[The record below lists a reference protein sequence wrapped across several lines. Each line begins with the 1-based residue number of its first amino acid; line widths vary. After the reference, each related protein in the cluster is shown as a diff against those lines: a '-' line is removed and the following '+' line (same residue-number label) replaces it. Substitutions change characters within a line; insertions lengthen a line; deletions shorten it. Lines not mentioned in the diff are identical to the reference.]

1 MFTKTLLPDTVRAIE
16 LISDIPIVK
25 KSYLAG
31 GTALALHLGHRIS
44 VDLDFFTQ
52 EELDEKVLLAN
63 LEQLPEFKKDGVA
76 WRTVWGN
83 VNNTKFSLFYYKYT
97 MLDKTDEFMGLN
109 LASLKDIAAMKIVAI
124 GDRGTRRDFIDLY
137 FLSKTFSIDEM
148 LEFYDKKYGDLDEK
162 AYHLIRS
169 LDYFTDADIDT
180 QIPDMLVDVS
190 WSEVKKFFHQQSIRL
205 SKKYN
210 LS

>member
-1 MFTKTLLPDTVRAIE
+1 MFTKTLLPNTVRAIE
-16 LISDIPIVK
+16 LVAKLPIVK
-25 KSYLAG
+25 NAYLAG
-31 GTALALHLGHRIS
+31 GTALALQFGHRIS

-52 EELDEKVLLAN
+52 EELDEKVLLVS
-63 LEQLPEFKKDGVA
+63 LDQLPEFKKDGVA

-83 VNNTKFSLFYYKYT
+83 VNNTKFSLFYYKYPLLEDT
-97 MLDKTDEFMGLN
+97 VEFMGLR

-137 FLSKTFSIDEM
+137 FLSKTFSVDEM